1 MDRLLLM
8 LAVVFALAA
17 PPVMDECAQ
26 PVFFSLLFPQLVPRC
41 RQTQPIPWLWDEWC
55 VEEAVRL

>member
-8 LAVVFALAA
+8 LAVVFVLAA
-17 PPVMDECAQ
+17 PHAADECAQ
-26 PVFFSLLFPQLVPRC
+26 PVFFSLLFPQLVPQC
-41 RQTQPIPWLWDEWC
+41 RQTQPIPWLWDEWR

>member
-17 PPVMDECAQ
+17 TPAADECVQ
-26 PVFFSLLFPQLVPRC
+26 PVFFSLLFPQLVPQC
-41 RQTQPIPWLWDEWC
+41 RQMQPIPWLWDEC
-55 VEEAVRL
+55 RVEEAVRL